1 MNKQI
6 EALKLALEALENA
19 WLDASMGKGDVAR
32 HTEAIAA
39 IREALAEQTAQQPI
53 HCKDKRENGGVCPHH
68 NLHCGWPKCN
78 EPAQQQEQKLEFV
91 SPGGGYVPAIPRP
104 IPLDWKLVPR
114 KATPEMLRA
123 MDECAQEGY
132 DERLYEGMASSV
144 YMAAWDASP
153 VLGTLPS
160 SEKERSM
167 MDIIVGN
174 LVREGINK
182 HRARELAEHFI
193 KQCNYTNGYCT
204 GRIDL
209 LAEQKAQQ
217 RINCKSK
224 RDNNGV
230 CPHHNL
236 QCGWPKCNESEQP
249 AQQQEPVEVRQIA
262 EALRQVG
269 LTLVRINGGFRV
281 MDLGPIKAQT
291 ASPPASKPWVGL
303 TDEEIED
310 AWPFVWRKHE
320 SVRHFAIYHAIEAKL
335 KDKNGY

>member
-1 MNKQI
+1 MSKK
-6 EALKLALEALENA
+6 AMKLALEALEYIHEGANNQ
-19 WLDASMGKGDVAR
+19 GP
-32 HTEAIAA
+32 HTGISWRCVSNKAESAITAL
-39 IREALAEQTAQQPI
+39 REALAEQ
-53 HCKDKRENGGVCPHH
+53 
-68 NLHCGWPKCN
+68 
-78 EPAQQQEQKLEFV
+78 PAQQQKEGFA

-153 VLGTLPS
+153 VLGTLPP

-204 GRIDL
+204 GRTDL
-209 LAEQKAQQ
+209 LAEQESQQ
-217 RINCKSK
+217 PVAWMYDVARYGPTDVRGQQWRPAISRIK
-224 RDNNGV
+224 
-230 CPHHNL
+230 PHIHD
-236 QCGWPKCNESEQP
+236 S
-249 AQQQEPVEVRQIA
+249 
-262 EALRQVG
+262 
-269 LTLVRINGGFRV
+269 LVRN
-281 MDLGPIKAQT
+281 MAPLYTSQ
-291 ASPPASKPWVGL
+291 PPSKTWVGL
-303 TDEEIED
+303 TQQDINIAFDDTQEGGGFDE
-310 AWPFVWRKHE
+310 
-320 SVRHFAIYHAIEAKL
+320 FARAIEAKL
-335 KDKNGY
+335 KEKNT